1 MGTEHEE
8 TQYLQIIFLGDFT
21 NGKEIAQGFGHLHVI
36 NIQETVMHP
45 VMCKFLVIAGFAL
58 GNFILVMR
66 EDQIFTTGMDI
77 NLFTKILL
85 GHDRAFN
92 MPARTAVSPW

>member
-1 MGTEHEE
+1 MGTEHKE

-45 VMCKFLVIAGFAL
+45 VMCKFLVISGFAL

-66 EDQIFTTGMDI
+66 EDQIFTAGMDI

>member
-58 GNFILVMR
+58 SNFILVMR